1 MLQVQIDPSFAETIL
16 REEIQKNIEQVSIK
30 TLFWDMKELCRQVQ
44 MSETFVKEQF
54 FYNPDFPKFRVGKKW
69 LMPAKQTEEFLLAWI
84 AQQPR
89 N

>member
-1 MLQVQIDPSFAETIL
+1 MFNVHIDPLFAETIL

>member
-1 MLQVQIDPSFAETIL
+1 MLQVQIDPLFAETIL

>member
-16 REEIQKNIEQVSIK
+16 REEIQKNIEQVSVK

-69 LMPAKQTEEFLLAWI
+69 LMPAKQTEEFLLSWI
-84 AQQPR
+84 EQQPR

>member
-1 MLQVQIDPSFAETIL
+1 MLQVQIDPAFAETIL

>member
-1 MLQVQIDPSFAETIL
+1 MLQVQIDPSFAEHIL

-54 FYNPDFPKFRVGKKW
+54 FYNPDFPKFKIGKKW

-84 AQQPR
+84 ALQPR

>member
-1 MLQVQIDPSFAETIL
+1 MLQVQINPSFAETIL